1 MPDVDD
7 AHAGLVRRIVDRED
21 VATGE
26 REEFP
31 YAERGQTGEGELTS
45 MSLDRSSMPLDR
57 SSVSLDRL
65 GHATL
70 LCSAGVD
77 RPRSHGRSRSAAV
90 TRPLSVG
97 RCRTA
102 IRRECYSRTPHAAGT
117 LPEVALAAPQAY
129 AQQ

>member
-1 MPDVDD
+1 AVGDPGAGREHGKTRAALQLRHCFGGKDGRLLMPDVDD

-31 YAERGQTGEGELTS
+31 YAERSQTGEGELTS

-65 GHATL
+65 G
-70 LCSAGVD
+70 
-77 RPRSHGRSRSAAV
+77 
-90 TRPLSVG
+90 
-97 RCRTA
+97 
-102 IRRECYSRTPHAAGT
+102 
-117 LPEVALAAPQAY
+117 
-129 AQQ
+129 